1 MVAAF
6 RVTLGAGPDRPH
18 RMVGRSGRSGLVVS
32 VVGTLIASV
41 AWSGAVAPAGAI
53 SLSSHPLSASRSVV
67 ALDALGVDPATESR
81 CDPIGG
87 QCLLPFP
94 NDYFTVANPSTNT
107 GRRLAISSD
116 SMPANVAGVHIDVT
130 DQNRAD
136 GWSPGST
143 ILAQIAGL
151 DVRRSRIP
159 TILDPSESL
168 DANARIV
175 VIDATT
181 GTRLPF
187 WAGLDAQADPGEQPL
202 LMLHPS
208 RNFRDGH
215 RIVVGMRKLRDA
227 QGRRIVA
234 TPAFAAYRDGQR
246 TKDRAFEARRPAME
260 RIFLDLRHASVKRG
274 NLQLAWDFTVAS
286 TQSLTGRLLAIRD
299 DAFGALGNAAPQFT
313 VNTVTENPNEF
324 FARRIEGTVSMPL
337 YLTDGGAPGGRLVL
351 DGRGVPQRQ
360 PGTFVAKYI
369 CNLPKTTLPGPAR
382 LALYG
387 HGLLGD
393 RSEVNGSLTKRMAVD
408 HNIAYCATD
417 WSGMAEE
424 DIGNAA
430 GILQDLSKFPSL
442 SDRLQQGLLAFLY
455 LGRVMVHPDGFSANA
470 AFQVNGQ
477 PAIDRRN
484 LYYDGNSQGAILGG
498 ALTAVAQDFTRSVL
512 AEAGMNYSILLD
524 RSVDFDDY
532 LGVMRPS
539 YPRRY
544 DRVIGLEVAQ
554 LLWDRGETDGY
565 ANHITEHPLPHTP
578 RHRVLLIGAVG
589 DHQVSEFSLRVEAA
603 TLGVDAH
610 VPVAA
615 RGRVVDRHPDAFL
628 DPIRRYPFPGS
639 SYWLWDTGSPPSPA
653 PNLPPRTG
661 HDPHDDTP
669 NIPGV
674 RELKSAFWQPHGS
687 VTDVCNGGPCQ
698 APIPP
703 ENAD

>member
-1 MVAAF
+1 MKASARRGLIGLAIAAIAC
-6 RVTLGAGPDRPH
+6 AG
-18 RMVGRSGRSGLVVS
+18 VV
-32 VVGTLIASV
+32 V
-41 AWSGAVAPAGAI
+41 PAGAARRVETLRSAGRSPV
-53 SLSSHPLSASRSVV
+53 SLGAV
-67 ALDALGVDPATESR
+67 GVDPATESR

-87 QCLLPFP
+87 QCLLPLP
-94 NDYFTVANPSTNT
+94 NDHFTVADPSTET

-116 SMPANVAGVHIDVT
+116 SMPANVAGVHVDVT

-143 ILAQIAGL
+143 ILAEIKGV

-159 TILDPSESL
+159 TIADPSESL
-168 DANARIV
+168 DADAHIV
-175 VIDATT
+175 VLDATT
-181 GTRLPF
+181 GKRVPF
-187 WAGLDAQADPGEQPL
+187 WAELDAQADSGEQPL
-202 LMLHPS
+202 LMLHPA

-227 QGRRIVA
+227 RGHKIA
-234 TPAFAAYRDGQR
+234 PSNAFAAYRDGQR
-246 TKDRAFEARRPAME
+246 TTDRTFEARRPAME
-260 RIFLDLRHASVKRG
+260 QIFADLKRADVKRG
-274 NLQLAWDFTVAS
+274 SLQLAWDFTVAS
-286 TQSLTGRLLAIRD
+286 TESLTGRLIAIRD
-299 DAFGALGNAAPQFT
+299 DAFGALGRSAPQFT
-313 VNTVTENPNEF
+313 VDTVTDNLNEF

-351 DGRGVPQRQ
+351 DARGVPQRQ
-360 PGTFVAKYI
+360 RGTFVAKYI
-369 CNLPKTTLPGPAR
+369 CNLPKTALPGPAR

-477 PAIDRRN
+477 PAIDRRH

-539 YPRRY
+539 YPKRY
-544 DRVIGLEVAQ
+544 DRVIGLEIAQ

-603 TLGVDAH
+603 TLEADAH
-610 VPVAA
+610 VPIAA
-615 RGRVVDRHPDAFL
+615 RGRIVDRHPDAFL

-639 SYWLWDTGSPPSPA
+639 SYWLWDTGSPSSPA
-653 PNLPPRTG
+653 ENLPPRAG

-669 NIPGV
+669 NIPRV

-687 VTDVCNGGPCQ
+687 VTDVCDGGPCQ
-698 APIPP
+698 APVPP

>member
-1 MVAAF
+1 MNARTRRRWIGTALAA
-6 RVTLGAGPDRPH
+6 VVIAG
-18 RMVGRSGRSGLVVS
+18 
-32 VVGTLIASV
+32 
-41 AWSGAVAPAGAI
+41 GAVPAAA
-53 SLSSHPLSASRSVV
+53 SARRSEHRPADGSRAVG
-67 ALDALGVDPATESR
+67 LEALGVDPATQTR

-87 QCLLPFP
+87 QCLLPLP
-94 NDYFTVANPSTNT
+94 NDHFTVADSTSVT

-116 SMPANVAGVHIDVT
+116 SMPANVAGVHVDVT

-143 ILAQIAGL
+143 MLAEIKGL

-159 TILDPSESL
+159 TIADPSESL
-168 DANARIV
+168 DADARIV
-175 VIDATT
+175 ALDATT
-181 GTRLPF
+181 GKRVPF
-187 WAGLDAQADPGEQPL
+187 WAGLDAQADPGAQPL

-215 RIVVGMRKLRDA
+215 RIVVGMRKLRDERGHKIA
-227 QGRRIVA
+227 
-234 TPAFAAYRDGQR
+234 PSLAFAAYRDGQR
-246 TKDRAFEARRPAME
+246 TTDREFEARRPAME
-260 RIFLDLRHASVKRG
+260 QIFSDLDRAGVARG
-274 NLQLAWDFTVAS
+274 SLQLAWDFTVAS
-286 TQSLTGRLLAIRD
+286 TKSLTGRLITIRD
-299 DAFGALGNAAPQFT
+299 DAFGALGSAAPQFT
-313 VNTVTENPNEF
+313 VDTVTESPNEF
-324 FARRIEGTVSMPL
+324 VARRIEGTVSMPL

-351 DGRGVPQRQ
+351 DAQGVPQRQ

-369 CNLPKTTLPGPAR
+369 CNLPKTALPGPAR
-382 LALYG
+382 LVLYG

-539 YPRRY
+539 YPKRY

-554 LLWDRGETDGY
+554 LLWDRGETNGY
-565 ANHITEHPLPHTP
+565 ANHITEHPLPNTP

-603 TLGVDAH
+603 TLEADAH
-610 VPVAA
+610 VPIAA
-615 RGRVVDRHPDAFL
+615 PGRIVDANPGEFFDR
-628 DPIRRYPFPGS
+628 IKRYPFSGS
-639 SYWLWDTGSPPSPA
+639 SYWLWDTGSPSSPA
-653 PNLPPRTG
+653 DNVPPRAG

-687 VTDVCNGGPCQ
+687 VTDVCLAGPCQ
-698 APIPP
+698 SPIPP

>member
-1 MVAAF
+1 MSGTRRRWIGAALAA
-6 RVTLGAGPDRPH
+6 VVITGA
-18 RMVGRSGRSGLVVS
+18 
-32 VVGTLIASV
+32 
-41 AWSGAVAPAGAI
+41 AVPAGASGRRRDHRPADSRRAV
-53 SLSSHPLSASRSVV
+53 SLET
-67 ALDALGVDPATESR
+67 LGVDPATQTR

-87 QCLLPFP
+87 QCLLPLP
-94 NDYFTVANPSTNT
+94 NDHFTVADSATVT
-107 GRRLAISSD
+107 GRRLAINSE
-116 SMPANVAGVHIDVT
+116 SMPANVAGVHVDVT

-143 ILAQIAGL
+143 MLAEIKGL
-151 DVRRSRIP
+151 DVRRSQIP
-159 TILDPSESL
+159 TILEPSESL
-168 DANARIV
+168 DADARIV
-175 VIDATT
+175 VLDATT
-181 GTRLPF
+181 GTRVPF
-187 WAGLDAQADPGEQPL
+187 WAGLDAQADPGAQPL
-202 LMLHPS
+202 LMIHPS
-208 RNFRDGH
+208 RNFPDGH

-227 QGRRIVA
+227 QGSKIA
-234 TPAFAAYRDGQR
+234 PTPAFAAYRDGQR
-246 TKDRAFEARRPAME
+246 TTDREFEARRPAME
-260 RIFLDLRHASVKRG
+260 RIFSDLKHAEVKRG
-274 NLQLAWDFTVAS
+274 SLQLAWDFTVAS
-286 TQSLTGRLLAIRD
+286 TESLTGRLVAIRD
-299 DAFGALGNAAPQFT
+299 DAFGVLGRAAPAFT
-313 VNTVTENPNEF
+313 VDTVTENPNEF
-324 FARRIEGTVSMPL
+324 FARRIEGTVTMPL
-337 YLTDGGAPGGRLVL
+337 YLTDGGVPGGRLVL
-351 DGRGVPQRQ
+351 DARGVPQRQ
-360 PGTFVAKYI
+360 PGSFVAKYI
-369 CNLPKTTLPGPAR
+369 CNLPKTALPGPAR

-393 RSEVNGSLTKRMAVD
+393 RSEVNGSLTKRMATD

-455 LGRVMVHPDGFSANA
+455 LGRVMVHPDGFSANP

-539 YPRRY
+539 YPKRY

-603 TLGVDAH
+603 TLGAAAH
-610 VPVAA
+610 VPIAA
-615 RGRVVDRHPDAFL
+615 PGRIVDADPGAFL
-628 DPIRRYPFPGS
+628 DRIRKYPFSRS
-639 SYWLWDTGSPPSPA
+639 SYWLWDTGSPSSPA
-653 PNLPPRTG
+653 PNLPPRAG

-669 NIPGV
+669 NILGV
-674 RELKSAFWQPHGS
+674 RALKSAFWQPHGS
-687 VTDVCNGGPCQ
+687 VANVCPTGPCQ

>member
-1 MVAAF
+1 MKASARRGLIGLAIAAIAC
-6 RVTLGAGPDRPH
+6 AG
-18 RMVGRSGRSGLVVS
+18 VV
-32 VVGTLIASV
+32 V
-41 AWSGAVAPAGAI
+41 PAGAARRVETPPSAGRSPV
-53 SLSSHPLSASRSVV
+53 SLGAV
-67 ALDALGVDPATESR
+67 GVDPGTESR

-87 QCLLPFP
+87 QCLLPLP
-94 NDYFTVANPSTNT
+94 NDHFTVADPSTET

-116 SMPANVAGVHIDVT
+116 SMPANVAGVHVDVT

-143 ILAQIAGL
+143 ILAEIKGV

-168 DANARIV
+168 DAAARIV
-175 VIDATT
+175 VLDATT
-181 GTRLPF
+181 GKRVPF
-187 WAGLDAQADPGEQPL
+187 WAELDAQADSGEQPL
-202 LMLHPS
+202 LMLHPA

-227 QGRRIVA
+227 QGHKIA
-234 TPAFAAYRDGQR
+234 PSNAFAAYRNGQR
-246 TKDRAFEARRPAME
+246 TTDREFEARRPAME
-260 RIFLDLRHASVKRG
+260 RIFSDLNRAGVTRG
-274 NLQLAWDFTVAS
+274 SLQLAWDFTVAS

-299 DAFGALGNAAPQFT
+299 DAFGVLGSSAPQFT
-313 VNTVTENPNEF
+313 VDTVTENPNES

-351 DGRGVPQRQ
+351 DAHGVPQRQ
-360 PGTFVAKYI
+360 SGTFVAKYI
-369 CNLPKTTLPGPAR
+369 CNLPKTALPGPAR

-477 PAIDRRN
+477 PAIDRRH

-539 YPRRY
+539 YPKRY
-544 DRVIGLEVAQ
+544 DRVIGLEIVQ

-565 ANHITEHPLPHTP
+565 ANHITEHPLPRTP

-603 TLGVDAH
+603 TLEAAAH
-610 VPVAA
+610 VPIAA
-615 RGRVVDRHPDAFL
+615 RDRIVDRHPDAFL
-628 DPIRRYPFPGS
+628 DPIRRYPFGGS
-639 SYWLWDTGSPPSPA
+639 SYWLWDTGSPSSPA
-653 PNLPPRTG
+653 ENLPPRAG

-687 VTDVCNGGPCQ
+687 VTDVCHGGPCQ
-698 APIPP
+698 APVPP

>member
-1 MVAAF
+1 MIRGTRRRWIGAA
-6 RVTLGAGPDRPH
+6 LAA
-18 RMVGRSGRSGLVVS
+18 VVIT
-32 VVGTLIASV
+32 G
-41 AWSGAVAPAGAI
+41 GAVPAGA
-53 SLSSHPLSASRSVV
+53 SGRRSDHRPADGRRPVG
-67 ALDALGVDPATESR
+67 LEALGVDPATQTR

-87 QCLLPFP
+87 QCLLPLP
-94 NDYFTVANPSTNT
+94 NDHFTVADSATVT
-107 GRRLAISSD
+107 GRRLAISAE
-116 SMPANVAGVHIDVT
+116 SMPANVAGVHVDVT

-143 ILAQIAGL
+143 MLAEIKGL
-151 DVRRSRIP
+151 DVLRSRIP
-159 TILDPSESL
+159 TIVEPSESL
-168 DANARIV
+168 DDDARIV
-175 VIDATT
+175 VLDATT
-181 GTRLPF
+181 GQRVPF
-187 WAGLDAQADPGEQPL
+187 WAELDAQADSGEQPL
-202 LMLHPS
+202 LMLHSS
-208 RNFRDGH
+208 RNFGDGH

-227 QGRRIVA
+227 QGSKIA
-234 TPAFAAYRDGQR
+234 PAPAFAAYRDGQR
-246 TKDRAFEARRPAME
+246 TTDREFEARRPAME
-260 RIFLDLRHASVKRG
+260 RIFSDLKRAEVKRG
-274 NLQLAWDFTVAS
+274 SLQLAWDFTVAS
-286 TQSLTGRLLAIRD
+286 TESLTGRLLAIRD
-299 DAFGALGNAAPQFT
+299 DAFGALGRAAPAFT
-313 VNTVTENPNEF
+313 VDTVTENPNEF

-337 YLTDGGAPGGRLVL
+337 YLTEGGVPGGRLVL
-351 DGRGVPQRQ
+351 DARGVPQRQ
-360 PGTFVAKYI
+360 PGSFVAKYI
-369 CNLPKTTLPGPAR
+369 CNLPKTTIPGPAR

-393 RSEVNGSLTKRMAVD
+393 RSEVNGSLTKRMAAD

-455 LGRVMVHPDGFSANA
+455 LGRVMVHPDGFSANP

-539 YPRRY
+539 YPKRY

-554 LLWDRGETDGY
+554 LLWDRGEANGY

-603 TLGVDAH
+603 TLEAAAH
-610 VPVAA
+610 VPIAA
-615 RGRVVDRHPDAFL
+615 PGRVVDSDPGEFL
-628 DPIRRYPFPGS
+628 DRIRKYPFSGS
-639 SYWLWDTGSPPSPA
+639 SYWLWDTGSPSSPA
-653 PNLPPRTG
+653 PNLPPRAG

-687 VTDVCNGGPCQ
+687 VTNVCPTGPCQ

>member
-1 MVAAF
+1 MIRGTRRRWIGAA
-6 RVTLGAGPDRPH
+6 LAA
-18 RMVGRSGRSGLVVS
+18 VVIT
-32 VVGTLIASV
+32 G
-41 AWSGAVAPAGAI
+41 GAVPAGA
-53 SLSSHPLSASRSVV
+53 SGRRSDHRPADGRRPVG
-67 ALDALGVDPATESR
+67 LEALGVDPATQTR

-87 QCLLPFP
+87 QCLLPLP
-94 NDYFTVANPSTNT
+94 NDHFTVADSATVT
-107 GRRLAISSD
+107 GRRLAISAE
-116 SMPANVAGVHIDVT
+116 SMPANVVGVHVDVT

-143 ILAQIAGL
+143 MLAEIKGL
-151 DVRRSRIP
+151 DVLRSRIP
-159 TILDPSESL
+159 TIVEPSESL
-168 DANARIV
+168 DDDARIV
-175 VIDATT
+175 VLDATT
-181 GTRLPF
+181 GKRVPF
-187 WAGLDAQADPGEQPL
+187 WAELDAQADPGEQPL
-202 LMLHPS
+202 LMLHSS
-208 RNFRDGH
+208 RNFGDGH

-227 QGRRIVA
+227 QGSKIA
-234 TPAFAAYRDGQR
+234 PAPAFAAYRDGQR
-246 TKDRAFEARRPAME
+246 TTDREFEARRPAME
-260 RIFLDLRHASVKRG
+260 RIFADLKRAEVKRG
-274 NLQLAWDFTVAS
+274 SLQLAWDFTVAS
-286 TQSLTGRLLAIRD
+286 TESLTGRLLAIRD
-299 DAFGALGNAAPQFT
+299 DAFGALGRAAPAFT
-313 VNTVTENPNEF
+313 VDTVTENPNEF

-337 YLTDGGAPGGRLVL
+337 YLTEGGVPGGRLVL
-351 DGRGVPQRQ
+351 DARGVPQRQ
-360 PGTFVAKYI
+360 PGSFVAKYI
-369 CNLPKTTLPGPAR
+369 CNLPKTTIPGPAR

-393 RSEVNGSLTKRMAVD
+393 RSEVNGCLTKRMAAD

-455 LGRVMVHPDGFSANA
+455 LGRVMVHPDGFSANP

-539 YPRRY
+539 YPKRY

-554 LLWDRGETDGY
+554 LLWDRGEANGY

-589 DHQVSEFSLRVEAA
+589 DHQVSEFSLRSR
-603 TLGVDAH
+603 L
-610 VPVAA
+610 
-615 RGRVVDRHPDAFL
+615 
-628 DPIRRYPFPGS
+628 RR
-639 SYWLWDTGSPPSPA
+639 WR
-653 PNLPPRTG
+653 PPRTFPSPRPVASSTRIPASSSIG
-661 HDPHDDTP
+661 SGSTRPRVRRTGSGTP
-669 NIPGV
+669 V
-674 RELKSAFWQPHGS
+674 RRRRRRRTSRRVLGTTRTTTRRTSP
-687 VTDVCNGGPCQ
+687 VC
-698 APIPP
+698 AS
-703 ENAD
+703 

>member
-1 MVAAF
+1 MSARTRRRWIGAALAA
-6 RVTLGAGPDRPH
+6 VVIAG
-18 RMVGRSGRSGLVVS
+18 
-32 VVGTLIASV
+32 
-41 AWSGAVAPAGAI
+41 GAVPAAA
-53 SLSSHPLSASRSVV
+53 SARRSEHRPADGSRAVG
-67 ALDALGVDPATESR
+67 LEALGVDPATQTR

-87 QCLLPFP
+87 QCLLPLP
-94 NDYFTVANPSTNT
+94 NDHFTVADSASVT

-116 SMPANVAGVHIDVT
+116 SMPANVAGVHVDVT

-143 ILAQIAGL
+143 MLAEIKGL
-151 DVRRSRIP
+151 DAGRSRIP
-159 TILDPSESL
+159 TIADPSESL
-168 DANARIV
+168 DADARIV
-175 VIDATT
+175 VLDATT
-181 GTRLPF
+181 GMRVPF
-187 WAGLDAQADPGEQPL
+187 WAGLDAQADPGAQPL

-215 RIVVGMRKLRDA
+215 RIVVGMRKLRDERGHKIA
-227 QGRRIVA
+227 
-234 TPAFAAYRDGQR
+234 PSLAFAAYRDGQR
-246 TKDRAFEARRPAME
+246 TTDREFEARRPAME
-260 RIFLDLRHASVKRG
+260 QIFSDLDRAGVARG
-274 NLQLAWDFTVAS
+274 SLQLAWDFTVAS
-286 TQSLTGRLLAIRD
+286 TKSLTGRLITIRD
-299 DAFGALGNAAPQFT
+299 DAFGALGSAAPQFT
-313 VNTVTENPNEF
+313 VDTVTESPNEF

-351 DGRGVPQRQ
+351 DAQGVPQRQ

-369 CNLPKTTLPGPAR
+369 CNLPKTALPGPAR
-382 LALYG
+382 LVLYG

-539 YPRRY
+539 YPKRY

-554 LLWDRGETDGY
+554 LLWDRGETNGY
-565 ANHITEHPLPHTP
+565 ANHITEHPLPNTP

-603 TLGVDAH
+603 TLEADAH
-610 VPVAA
+610 VPIAA
-615 RGRVVDRHPDAFL
+615 PGRIVDANPGEFFDR
-628 DPIRRYPFPGS
+628 IKRYPFSGS
-639 SYWLWDTGSPPSPA
+639 SYWLWDTGSPSSPA
-653 PNLPPRTG
+653 DNVPPRAG

-687 VTDVCNGGPCQ
+687 VTDVCLAGPCQ
-698 APIPP
+698 SPVPP
-703 ENAD
+703 ENAE

>member
-1 MVAAF
+1 MI
-6 RVTLGAGPDRPH
+6 
-18 RMVGRSGRSGLVVS
+18 
-32 VVGTLIASV
+32 GTRRRWI
-41 AWSGAVAPAGAI
+41 GAVLVAVVITGAAAPAGASGRRRDHRPADSRRAV
-53 SLSSHPLSASRSVV
+53 SLET
-67 ALDALGVDPATESR
+67 LGVDPATQTR

-87 QCLLPFP
+87 QCLLPLP
-94 NDYFTVANPSTNT
+94 NDHFTAADSATVT
-107 GRRLAISSD
+107 GRRLAINSE
-116 SMPANVAGVHIDVT
+116 SMPANVGGVHVDVT

-143 ILAQIAGL
+143 MLAEIKGL
-151 DVRRSRIP
+151 DVRRSQIP
-159 TILDPSESL
+159 TILEPSESL
-168 DANARIV
+168 DADARIV
-175 VIDATT
+175 VLDATT
-181 GTRLPF
+181 GKRVPF
-187 WAGLDAQADPGEQPL
+187 WAGLDAQADPGAQPL

-227 QGRRIVA
+227 QGHKIA
-234 TPAFAAYRDGQR
+234 PTPAFAAYRDGQR
-246 TKDRAFEARRPAME
+246 TTDREFEARRPAME
-260 RIFLDLRHASVKRG
+260 RIFSDLKHAEVTRG
-274 NLQLAWDFTVAS
+274 SLQLAWDFTVAS
-286 TQSLTGRLLAIRD
+286 TESLTGRLLAIRD
-299 DAFGALGNAAPQFT
+299 DAFGVLGRAAPAFT
-313 VNTVTENPNEF
+313 VDTVTENPNEF
-324 FARRIEGTVSMPL
+324 FTRRIEGTVTMPL
-337 YLTDGGAPGGRLVL
+337 YLTDGGVPGGRLVL
-351 DGRGVPQRQ
+351 DARGVPQRQ
-360 PGTFVAKYI
+360 PGSFVAKYI
-369 CNLPKTTLPGPAR
+369 CNLPKTALPGPAR

-393 RSEVNGSLTKRMAVD
+393 RSEVNGSLTKRMAAD

-455 LGRVMVHPDGFSANA
+455 LGRVMVHPDGFSANP

-512 AEAGMNYSILLD
+512 AEAGMNYSVLLD

-539 YPRRY
+539 YPKRY

-603 TLGVDAH
+603 TLEAAAH
-610 VPVAA
+610 VPIAA
-615 RGRVVDRHPDAFL
+615 PGRVVDADPGAFL
-628 DPIRRYPFPGS
+628 DRIRKYPFSRS
-639 SYWLWDTGSPPSPA
+639 SYWLWDTGSPSSPA
-653 PNLPPRTG
+653 PNLPPRAG

-687 VTDVCNGGPCQ
+687 VTNVCPIGPCQ